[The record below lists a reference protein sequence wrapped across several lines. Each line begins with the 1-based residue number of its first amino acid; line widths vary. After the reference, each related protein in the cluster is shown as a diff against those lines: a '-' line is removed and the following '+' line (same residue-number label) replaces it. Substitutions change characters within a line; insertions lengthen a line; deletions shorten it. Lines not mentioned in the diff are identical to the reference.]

1 MDPSP
6 TPGVI
11 QAGLTP
17 WYYRRMLVLF
27 LMFFGFG
34 CYFAYDWQIGYPK
47 KKVESENAMA
57 RYQELYAQGDAGKL
71 QWARESKENK
81 WEIKNQQTM
90 APEVMTDSKIREQL
104 WGTIVCG
111 VVAAVV
117 LTNFL
122 RSRGTTLKA
131 DGEALLLPDGRRAPY
146 SAIRR
151 VDTRKWQNKGLAS
164 LWYEEGGRTRKAVID
179 GLKYGGFKGEK
190 PYRPDQILDRVV
202 DRFHGELIEIR
213 EEPVASAAGAEVD
226 AAGPT
231 PAGKPADQT
240 GETSK

>member
-6 TPGVI
+6 APDVI

-47 KKVESENAMA
+47 KKAESEKALA
-57 RYQELYAQGDAGKL
+57 RYHELYAQGDAGKL

-81 WEIKNQQTM
+81 WEIKSEQTM
-90 APEVMTDSKIREQL
+90 EPEVMTDAKIREQL

-117 LTNFL
+117 LVNFL

-131 DGEALLLPDGRRAPY
+131 DGEALVLPDGRRVPY
-146 SAIRR
+146 SAIHRI
-151 VDTRKWQNKGLAS
+151 DTRKWQNKGLAS
-164 LWYEEGGRTRKAVID
+164 FWYKDGTSGRKAVID

-213 EEPVASAAGAEVD
+213 EEPVAPAAGAADD
-226 AAGPT
+226 AAETTPT
-231 PAGKPADQT
+231 DKPAGRA
-240 GETSK
+240 GEKI